1 VKAGDLRH
9 RVTIERPGATV
20 DDFGQPVPSGW
31 VEVASVWANIK
42 PIGGREKLRAGAVE
56 STLSHT
62 VLVRYQSGLLPVIGA
77 DAWRINYGG
86 RLLAIHSAMVVEERG
101 QWIIFDC
108 TEGALHGGG

>member
-1 VKAGDLRH
+1 MKAGDLRH
-9 RVTIERPGATV
+9 RITIERPGATV

-108 TEGALHGGG
+108 TEGSLHG